1 MSIEK
6 ALPRTD
12 FAQLLPDF
20 NAGVFEQQINTALSE
35 CAANVCTHSKP
46 GEITIKLKLKQIG
59 EGNQVAVTHKLTSI
73 VPKARGRIIE
83 ETASDTPLH
92 VSHGGKLTLFPN
104 TQTKMELGAG
114 AATGRTDGV
123 RA

>member
-1 MSIEK
+1 MSEK
-6 ALPRTD
+6 NSPPRTD
-12 FAQLLPDF
+12 FAQLLPDL
-20 NAGVFEQQINTALSE
+20 NAGVFEQQLNTAISD
-35 CAANVCTHSKP
+35 CAANVCTHGKP
-46 GEITIKLKLKQIG
+46 GEVTIKLKLKQIG
-59 EGNQVAVTHKLTSI
+59 EGNQVAITHKLTSI

-104 TQTKMELGAG
+104 TQTKMEFGAG
-114 AATGRTDGV
+114 AATGRTDGA